1 MCLEDNILVSLTQIE
16 YIIAVDKFRHFGKAA
31 QFCNISQPTLSQ
43 QIQKVEDSLSIIIF
57 YRLQKPIIPTDE
69 GKKFIHQAKK
79 VLKAHQEL
87 IYGVPSKLDSLS
99 GIFRLGIIPT
109 VSAYLVPL
117 FIHNFSI
124 KYPKITLY
132 INELNTENIIRGINE
147 DIIDGAVLATPLK
160 NETFKEHP
168 LYYESFLL
176 FSAKGEPLLNKNK
189 IKQTDIDGAKMWML
203 QDGNCFKSQIAQFC
217 SLKHEENTVIKNVR
231 FQSGSLDTLCH
242 VIKNNSGYT
251 LIPELLS
258 LQLGKE
264 ILEQHV
270 REFEPPI
277 PSREISFVYR
287 RDHWKI
293 NIIKAIKQTIQES
306 LPHQIKIVPSLN
318 QKVLEIC

>member
-1 MCLEDNILVSLTQIE
+1 MEGNILVSLTQLE
-16 YIIAVDKFRHFGKAA
+16 YILAVEKFRHFGKAA

-57 YRLQKPIIPTDE
+57 DRLQKPIIPTEE
-69 GKKFIHQAKK
+69 GEKFISQSKE
-79 VLKAHQEL
+79 VILAHQKL
-87 IYGVPSKLDSLS
+87 IYGISSSRDPLS
-99 GIFRLGIIPT
+99 GVFRLGIIPT
-109 VSAYLVPL
+109 VSNYLIPL
-117 FIHNFSI
+117 FINDFSI
-124 KYPKITLY
+124 KFPKITLH
-132 INELNTENIIRGINE
+132 INELNTENIIRAINE

-160 NETFKEHP
+160 NEKFKEHP
-168 LYYESFLL
+168 LYYESFLIFL
-176 FSAKGEPLLNKNK
+176 AKGEELLNKNK
-189 IKQTDIDGAKMWML
+189 INQKDIDGAKMWML

-217 SLKHEENTVIKNVR
+217 SLNLEENPLIKNIR

-251 LIPELLS
+251 LIPELLG

-264 ILEQHV
+264 VLEQHV

-277 PSREISFVYR
+277 PTREISFVYR

-293 NIIKAIKQTIQES
+293 NIIKAIKQTIQDS
-306 LPHQIKIVPSLN
+306 LPTHIQTVPSFN